1 MKVSRLTFV
10 KDDYIIILCIPEAKV
25 EEVTVKKNVRK
36 KDVEYDIGHV
46 QTQTKDVAVTIF
58 SV

>member
-1 MKVSRLTFV
+1 MM
-10 KDDYIIILCIPEAKV
+10 ILFSCIPEAKV